1 MPAPLHRPL
10 RVAAFL
16 QLDTEHGRGILRGI
30 AQFFRQ
36 RPEVTVLKF
45 NKPETFNAAALR
57 RLELDGIIAKAGTPR
72 DEAALAGLGIPVV
85 NVSGQR
91 APAHLPTVNTD
102 DMLVGRLAL
111 RHLHGR
117 GYRRFAYCGSR
128 THLASQ
134 LRWRGFKAEAAAGG
148 ALPVQQHFVPRGD
161 QNEPYPDRL
170 RATLVRWIKSLPK
183 PVALFAF
190 TDRVALELD
199 EACNRSRARVPEDV
213 AILGV
218 GNDLTRL
225 GFAHVELSSIQLNTQ
240 HIGLLSAEALF
251 ARLRRRPCP
260 RDTLVSPLKIV
271 TRRST
276 DRFAVDDETVAH
288 ALDHIREQVG
298 NIIYVDDIA
307 RAVGVSRRTLE
318 LKFRRAVGS
327 SVYAEVQR
335 LHFERATELMADP
348 DLTLGEIAYAS
359 GFPDAQIFSTAF
371 RRRFREAP
379 SLYRARLLGRGHRL
393 RARPA

>member
-1 MPAPLHRPL
+1 MHAPLPRSL

-16 QLDTEHGRGILRGI
+16 QLDTEHGRGILRGV

-36 RPEVTVLKF
+36 RSEVTVLKF
-45 NKPETFNAAALR
+45 NRPEAFDATALH
-57 RLELDGIIAKAGTPR
+57 RLKLDGIIAKASTPR
-72 DEAALAGLGIPVV
+72 NEVVLAGLRIPVV
-85 NVSGQR
+85 NVSGQHT
-91 APAHLPTVNTD
+91 PTQLPTVNSD

-117 GYRRFAYCGSR
+117 GYRHFAYCGSR

-134 LRWRGFKAEAAAGG
+134 LRWRGFKAEAAASG
-148 ALPVQQHFVPRGD
+148 APPVQRHFVPRSD
-161 QNEPYPDRL
+161 QNEPYPDHIRTAL
-170 RATLVRWIKSLPK
+170 ARWIKSLPK
-183 PVALFAF
+183 PLALFAF
-190 TDRVALELD
+190 TDQVALELD

-225 GFAHVELSSIQLNTQ
+225 GFAHVEISSIQLNTQ
-240 HIGLLSAEALF
+240 RIGLLAAEALF
-251 ARLRRRPCP
+251 ARLHRRPCS
-260 RDTLVSPLKIV
+260 RAMLVSPLKIV

-288 ALDHIREQVG
+288 ALGQIREQVG
-298 NIIYVDDIA
+298 NTIYVNDIA

-318 LKFRRAVGS
+318 LKFRRAIGS

-379 SLYRARLLGRGHRL
+379 SVYRARLLGSGTQP
-393 RARPA
+393 RARSA